1 MDLLRTMR
9 NRQDEAEESAVRGGI
24 VSDVMQEDG
33 TRVITK
39 TNNTVVIISP
49 DGRREIRKPDIGVT
63 QLTPDGRKIFTGE
76 DGEVI
81 ETLPEHERPFNVVST
96 STNEGAR
103 LLSNFAHTPFVL
115 DDVRYHSVE
124 GFYVSLKFSDAKKR
138 REMAKLF
145 GAEAKDAG
153 KSHKPTETIYGGVT
167 IKMGSPEHQ
176 ALIGRAIRAKIEQ
189 NPEVAKALIESYP
202 REIIHNTGRPDHPKS
217 NFPATVFVK
226 ILTELRDE
234 FRQRE

>member
-1 MDLLRTMR
+1 MKQETK
-9 NRQDEAEESAVRGGI
+9 VRGEI

-39 TNNTVVIISP
+39 ANNTVVIISP
-49 DGRREIRKPDIGVT
+49 DGTREIRKPDIGVT
-63 QLTPDGRKIFTGE
+63 QLMSDGRKVFTAEG
-76 DGEVI
+76 GEVI
-81 ETLPEHERPFNVVST
+81 ETLSEHERPLNVVST
-96 STNEGAR
+96 STNEAAR

-115 DDVRYHSVE
+115 DDLRYHSVE

-153 KSHKPTETIYGGVT
+153 KSTKPTETTYGGVT
-167 IKMGSPEHQ
+167 IKMGSAEHQ

-189 NPEVAKALIESYP
+189 NPAVAKALIESYP
-202 REIIHNTGRPDHPKS
+202 RELIHDTGRPDHPKT
-217 NFPATVFVK
+217 NFPAAVFVK
-226 ILTELRDE
+226 VLTELRDE
-234 FRQRE
+234 FRQKE